1 MGHHMKALA
10 GVYGVDEMLQLLS
23 IDSFEGRGYACIVKD
38 DGSVAVRPEDQTAIS
53 GEYNIVSALESQNA
67 DDEEPVHVL
76 RAGLKKGGSKAS
88 FLRSTTASVRI
99 SAIRL
104 WA

>member
-1 MGHHMKALA
+1 M
-10 GVYGVDEMLQLLS
+10 
-23 IDSFEGRGYACIVKD
+23 
-38 DGSVAVRPEDQTAIS
+38 AVRPEDQTAIS

-76 RAGLKKGGSKAS
+76 RRAQKGSKAS